1 MLQSKPTKGIIK
13 FKYKQLENDN
23 LISGSSKPEDFI
35 KISTLRI
42 VTVGFKNSN
51 IKIKI

>member
-1 MLQSKPTKGIIK
+1 MLQKKPTKGIIK

-23 LISGSSKPEDFI
+23 LKYGSSKWEDFI

-42 VTVGFKNSN
+42 VTVRFKNSN
-51 IKIKI
+51 TKMKI